1 MELAQSKGEQVS
13 IPDVAAS
20 FREAVVDVLVTKAIN
35 ACQDNG
41 VPRLIL
47 GGGVVANS
55 RLREVAEA
63 RCQEAEIELRIPAL
77 SLCTDNGA
85 MIASLAA
92 QKIMAG
98 VQPSKLDFGVY
109 STLPI

>member
-1 MELAQSKGEQVS
+1 
-13 IPDVAAS
+13 
-20 FREAVVDVLVTKAIN
+20 VVDVLVTKAIN
-35 ACQDNG
+35 ACLDNN

-47 GGGVVANS
+47 GGGVVANA
-55 RLREVAEA
+55 RLREVAAERCAEA
-63 RCQEAEIELRIPAL
+63 GIELRIPAL

-98 VQPSKLDFGVY
+98 EAPSDLGFGVY
-109 STLPI
+109 STLPV